1 MKKILL
7 QVLWLALPMA
17 MFAGTTIYSGSQ
29 SIDWG
34 ASDGY
39 VTISSDKFSS
49 LNVADEIVFNI
60 TYVEGQEW
68 PQVGLYDGEWNSLPG
83 AGNTAISAETTQVV
97 YYATTAMI
105 SVLQTSGMV
114 VTGCGY
120 TLNRVEI
127 IPTDSDDD
135 MSGAIW
141 IGNVVMGSDWSNY
154 ATLPASCFTDA
165 EEGLSLHIHYKDLGA
180 GAYLS
185 LRNSDWNDLADAE
198 GVTPEGTYTAYTI
211 TADMLSELQSG
222 GLIATGTSYTL
233 TYVDYSDP
241 NATPAVT
248 GSVSVTDN
256 WIYENGTT
264 PTIEVKVT
272 NSTDEE
278 ATATVKVEVTTDKY
292 EAVTS
297 LSQSVTVEAG
307 KVATVPMEIE
317 GLDAGFYRLTVTVD
331 DELARAF
338 VIGVDPEKVV
348 SEPDAQDDFD
358 SFWAEA
364 KQELAQVEMN
374 AVLTKIDDKTTSDR
388 TVYLVEMYSLPDEAG
403 GEPGVIRAYY
413 AEPVADGKYPAL
425 INYQGYDSGGYD
437 MWCMGGSDL
446 PGWCELSLATRGQ
459 LLNNRE
465 PNENTYGDWF
475 QYNFGDKDTYYYR
488 GAYMDVLRAIDFVC
502 SREKTDTDNLFA
514 EGQSQGGA
522 FTYAAAALS
531 DYPLN
536 AVAPAIP
543 FMGDFPDYFDLAS
556 WPANVARQ
564 QQAALGMSDE
574 EMFEFLSYFDTK
586 NLAPKVSAPVIQ
598 TIGLA
603 DTTCPPHTNMAPYN
617 NLPSGVEKQ
626 ISYNPLLGHEVPS
639 SWYNTYMDF
648 FKAHLTT
655 AGISNVASALPEKAS
670 ARYNL
675 SGQRVSSGYKGIVVE
690 NGKKALVK

>member
-1 MKKILL
+1 MKKTVLQMLL
-7 QVLWLALPMA
+7 LAFPALVT
-17 MFAGTTIYSGSQ
+17 AGTATTIYSGSQ
-29 SIDWG
+29 SINW
-34 ASDGY
+34 SST
-39 VTISSDKFSS
+39 VTLDAGNFMS
-49 LNVADEIVFNI
+49 LGVADEIVFNI
-60 TYVEGQEW
+60 TYEEGQEW
-68 PQVGLYDGEWNSLPG
+68 PQVSLRDGSWNDLPG
-83 AGNTAISAETTQVV
+83 AGSTGISSETTQVV

-105 SVLQTSGMV
+105 SVLQTSGMI

-120 TLNRVEI
+120 ALNSVEI
-127 IPTDSDDD
+127 VPTDSDDD

-141 IGNVVMGSDWSNY
+141 IGNTVMGSDWGNY

-165 EEGLSLHIHYKDLGA
+165 EEDYLLRIHYKDLGA
-180 GAYLS
+180 GAYLA
-185 LRNSDWNDLADAE
+185 LRNSSWNDLADAA
-198 GVTPEGTYTAYTI
+198 GVTPEGSYTAFTI
-211 TADMLSELQSG
+211 TPAMLEELKSG
-222 GLIATGTSYTL
+222 GMIATGVGYTL
-233 TYVDYSDP
+233 TYVDYGDP

-256 WIYENGTT
+256 WIYENGVT
-264 PTIEVKVT
+264 PSIEVKVR
-272 NSTDEE
+272 NSTDGE
-278 ATATVKVEVTTDKY
+278 ATAKIDLSVTTDKY

-297 LSQSVTVEAG
+297 LSKSVTVEAG

-317 GLDAGFYRLTVTVD
+317 GLDPGFYRLTVLVD

-338 VIGVDPEKVV
+338 VIGVEPEKVV
-348 SEPDAQDDFD
+348 SEPDAQEDFD
-358 SFWAEA
+358 EYWAEA
-364 KQELAQVEMN
+364 KKELAAVEMN
-374 AVLTKIDDKTTSDR
+374 AVLTKIDEKSTSDR
-388 TVYLVEMYSLPDEAG
+388 TVYLVEMYSVPDTVG
-403 GEPGVIRAYY
+403 CQPGVIRAYY
-413 AEPVADGKYPAL
+413 AEPVAEGKYPAL
-425 INYQGYDSGGYD
+425 INYQGYDGGTYD

-465 PNENTYGDWF
+465 PNVNTYGDWF

-531 DYPLN
+531 DHALN

-543 FMGDFPDYFDLAS
+543 FMGDFPDYFELAS

-564 QQAALGMSDE
+564 QQSALGLSDD
-574 EMFEFLSYFDTK
+574 EMYEFLSYFDTK
-586 NLAPKVSAPVIQ
+586 NLAPHVSAPVIQ

-617 NLPSGVEKQ
+617 NLPDGVEKQ

-648 FKAHLTT
+648 FRNHLTT
-655 AGISNVASALPEKAS
+655 AGITSVTSGTPAANGT

-675 SGQRVSSGYKGIVVE
+675 SGQRVDGTYRGIVIE
-690 NGKKALVK
+690 NGRKYLAK